1 MVVRKAN
8 PTSPGRRF
16 VIELEKNH
24 LYKGRPLKKL
34 TEKKT
39 KKGGRNN
46 NGRITVRH
54 QGGGHKQNYRI
65 IDFKRNKFDIHANV
79 ERIEYDPNRSA
90 HIALLKYD
98 DGERRYII
106 CPTKLTVGSQVIS
119 SQNEV
124 DIKDGNSMPLKNIP
138 LGSNVHCIEMKPGK
152 GAQIA
157 RSAGTSARLVAK
169 EGIYSTL
176 RLQSGEMR
184 KILSD
189 CRATLGVVSN
199 QENNLKSIGKAGANR
214 WRGKRPTVRGVA
226 MNPID
231 HPHGG
236 GEGRTSGGRH
246 PSTPWG
252 VPTKGYKTRKNS
264 RSDDLIVRRRGKR
277 K

>member
-1 MVVRKAN
+1 MPVQKAK

-16 VIELEKNH
+16 VIS
-24 LYKGRPLKKL
+24 LKKNNL
-34 TEKKT
+34 HRGKPFKGLIEPKS

-54 QGGGHKQNYRI
+54 QGGGHKRHYRV
-65 IDFKRNKFDIHANV
+65 IDFKRNKLDIPAIV

-90 HIALLKYD
+90 NIALLKYA

-106 CPTKLTVGSQVIS
+106 CPSKMKIGAEVIS
-119 SQNEV
+119 SDSA
-124 DIKDGNSMPLKNIP
+124 DIKDGNSLKLKDIP
-138 LGSNVHCIEMKPGK
+138 LGTNIHCVEMKPGK
-152 GAQIA
+152 GGQIA

-184 KILSD
+184 KVLSE
-189 CRATLGVVSN
+189 CRATLGTVSN

-252 VPTKGYKTRKNS
+252 KPTKGYKTRKKNKKS
-264 RSDDLIVRRRGKR
+264 NVLIVKRRN
-277 K
+277 

>member
-1 MVVRKAN
+1 MPVQKAK

-16 VIELEKNH
+16 VVS
-24 LYKGRPLKKL
+24 LKKNNL
-34 TEKKT
+34 HRGKPFKGLIEPKS

-54 QGGGHKQNYRI
+54 QGGGHKRHYRV
-65 IDFKRNKFDIHANV
+65 IDFKRNNLDIPAIV

-90 HIALLKYD
+90 NIALLKYA
-98 DGERRYII
+98 DGERRYIL
-106 CPTKLTVGSQVIS
+106 CPRKMEIGTEIIS
-119 SQNEV
+119 SDKA
-124 DIKDGNSMPLKNIP
+124 DIKDGNSLKLKDIP
-138 LGSNVHCIEMKPGK
+138 LGTNIHCVEMKPGK
-152 GAQIA
+152 GGQIA

-184 KILSD
+184 KVLSD
-189 CRATLGVVSN
+189 CRATLGTVSN

-252 VPTKGYKTRKNS
+252 MKTKGKKTRKIKFTSKMIIS
-264 RSDDLIVRRRGKR
+264 RRAK

>member
-1 MVVRKAN
+1 MPVQKAK

-16 VIELEKNH
+16 VVS
-24 LYKGRPLKKL
+24 LKKNNL
-34 TEKKT
+34 HRGKPFKALIEPKS

-54 QGGGHKQNYRI
+54 QGGGHKRHYRV
-65 IDFKRNKFDIHANV
+65 IDFKRNKLDIPAIV

-90 HIALLKYD
+90 NIALLKYA
-98 DGERRYII
+98 DGERRYIL
-106 CPTKLTVGSQVIS
+106 CPSKMEIGAEIIS
-119 SQNEV
+119 SDKA
-124 DIKDGNSMPLKNIP
+124 DIKDGNSLKLKDIP
-138 LGSNVHCIEMKPGK
+138 LGTNIHCVEMKPGK
-152 GAQIA
+152 GGQIA
-157 RSAGTSARLVAK
+157 RSAGTPARLVAK

-184 KILSD
+184 KVLSD
-189 CRATLGVVSN
+189 CRATLGTVSN

-226 MNPID
+226 MNPSD

-252 VPTKGYKTRKNS
+252 VPTKGYKTRKNT
-264 RSDDLIVRRRGKR
+264 RSDNLIVRRRGKR
-277 K
+277 N

>member
-1 MVVRKAN
+1 MPVQKAK

-16 VIELEKNH
+16 VVSIKKNNLHRGKPFKALIEPKS
-24 LYKGRPLKKL
+24 
-34 TEKKT
+34 

-54 QGGGHKQNYRI
+54 QGGGHKRHYRV
-65 IDFKRNKFDIHANV
+65 IDFKRNKLDIPAIV

-90 HIALLKYD
+90 NIALLKYA
-98 DGERRYII
+98 DGERRYIL
-106 CPTKLTVGSQVIS
+106 CPSKMEIGAEIIS
-119 SQNEV
+119 SDKA
-124 DIKDGNSMPLKNIP
+124 DIKDGNSLKLKDIP
-138 LGSNVHCIEMKPGK
+138 LGTNIHCVEMKPGK
-152 GAQIA
+152 GGQIA

-184 KILSD
+184 KVLSD
-189 CRATLGVVSN
+189 CRATLGTVSN

-252 VPTKGYKTRKNS
+252 VPTKGYKTRKNT
-264 RSDDLIVRRRGKR
+264 RSDNLIVRRRGKR
-277 K
+277 N

>member
-1 MVVRKAN
+1 MPVQKAK

-16 VIELEKNH
+16 VVS
-24 LYKGRPLKKL
+24 LKKNNL
-34 TEKKT
+34 HRGKPFKSLIEPKS

-54 QGGGHKQNYRI
+54 QGGGHKRHYRV
-65 IDFKRNKFDIHANV
+65 IDFKRNKLDIPAIV

-90 HIALLKYD
+90 NIALLKYA
-98 DGERRYII
+98 DGERRYIL
-106 CPTKLTVGSQVIS
+106 CPSKMEIGAEIIS
-119 SQNEV
+119 SDKA
-124 DIKDGNSMPLKNIP
+124 DIKDGNSLKLKDIP
-138 LGSNVHCIEMKPGK
+138 LGTNIHCVEMKPGK
-152 GAQIA
+152 GGQIA

-184 KILSD
+184 KVLSD
-189 CRATLGVVSN
+189 CRATLGTVSN

-252 VPTKGYKTRKNS
+252 VPTKGYKTRKNT
-264 RSDDLIVRRRGKR
+264 RSDNLIVRRRGKR
-277 K
+277 N

>member
-1 MVVRKAN
+1 MPVQKAK

-16 VIELEKNH
+16 VVS
-24 LYKGRPLKKL
+24 LKKNNL
-34 TEKKT
+34 HKGKPFKALIEPKS

-54 QGGGHKQNYRI
+54 QGGGHKRHYRV
-65 IDFKRNKFDIHANV
+65 IDFKRNKLDIPAIV

-90 HIALLKYD
+90 NIALLKYA
-98 DGERRYII
+98 DGERRYIL
-106 CPTKLTVGSQVIS
+106 CPSKMEIGAEIIS
-119 SQNEV
+119 SDKA
-124 DIKDGNSMPLKNIP
+124 DIKDGNSLKLKDIP
-138 LGSNVHCIEMKPGK
+138 LGTNIHCVEMKPGK
-152 GAQIA
+152 GGQIA

-184 KILSD
+184 KVLSD
-189 CRATLGVVSN
+189 CRATLGTVSN

-252 VPTKGYKTRKNS
+252 VPTKGYKTRKNT
-264 RSDDLIVRRRGKR
+264 RSDNLIVRRRGKR
-277 K
+277 N

>member
-1 MVVRKAN
+1 MPVQKAK

-16 VIELEKNH
+16 VVS
-24 LYKGRPLKKL
+24 LKKNNL
-34 TEKKT
+34 HRGKPFKGLIEPKS

-54 QGGGHKQNYRI
+54 QGGGHKRHYRV
-65 IDFKRNKFDIHANV
+65 IDFKRNKLDIPAIV

-90 HIALLKYD
+90 NIALLKYA
-98 DGERRYII
+98 DGERRYIL
-106 CPTKLTVGSQVIS
+106 CPSKMEIGAEVIS
-119 SQNEV
+119 SDKA
-124 DIKDGNSMPLKNIP
+124 DIKDGNSLKLKDIP
-138 LGSNVHCIEMKPGK
+138 LGTNIHCVEMKPGK
-152 GAQIA
+152 GGQIA

-184 KILSD
+184 KVLSD
-189 CRATLGVVSN
+189 CRATLGTVSN

-226 MNPID
+226 MNPVD

-236 GEGRTSGGRH
+236 GEGKTSGGRH

-252 VPTKGYKTRKNS
+252 VPTKGYKTRKNT
-264 RSDDLIVRRRGKR
+264 RSDNLIIRRRGKR
-277 K
+277 N

>member
-1 MVVRKAN
+1 MPVQKAK

-16 VIELEKNH
+16 VISVKKNNLH
-24 LYKGRPLKKL
+24 RGKPFKGLIEPKS
-34 TEKKT
+34 

-54 QGGGHKQNYRI
+54 QGGGHKRHYRV
-65 IDFKRNKFDIHANV
+65 IDFKRNKLDIPAIV

-90 HIALLKYD
+90 NIALLKYA

-106 CPTKLTVGSQVIS
+106 CPSKMKIGAEVIS
-119 SQNEV
+119 SDSA
-124 DIKDGNSMPLKNIP
+124 DIKDGNSLKLKDIP
-138 LGSNVHCIEMKPGK
+138 LGTNIHCVEMKPGK
-152 GAQIA
+152 GGQIA

-184 KILSD
+184 KVLSE
-189 CRATLGVVSN
+189 CRATLGTVSN

-252 VPTKGYKTRKNS
+252 MKTKGKKTRKIKFTS
-264 RSDDLIVRRRGKR
+264 KMIVSKRGK

>member
-1 MVVRKAN
+1 MPVQKAK

-16 VIELEKNH
+16 VIS
-24 LYKGRPLKKL
+24 LKKNNL
-34 TEKKT
+34 HRGKPFKGLIEPKS

-54 QGGGHKQNYRI
+54 QGGGHKRHYRV
-65 IDFKRNKFDIHANV
+65 IDFKRNKLDIPAIV

-90 HIALLKYD
+90 NIALLKYA

-106 CPTKLTVGSQVIS
+106 CPSKMKIGAEVIS
-119 SQNEV
+119 SDSA
-124 DIKDGNSMPLKNIP
+124 DIKDGNSLKLKDIP
-138 LGSNVHCIEMKPGK
+138 LGTNIHCVEMKPGK
-152 GAQIA
+152 GGQIA

-184 KILSD
+184 KVLSD
-189 CRATLGVVSN
+189 CRATLGTVSN

-252 VPTKGYKTRKNS
+252 VPTKGYKTRKNT
-264 RSDDLIVRRRGKR
+264 RSDNLIVRRRGKR
-277 K
+277 N

>member
-1 MVVRKAN
+1 MPVQKAK

-16 VIELEKNH
+16 VVSLKKNNLH
-24 LYKGRPLKKL
+24 RGKPLKALIEPKS
-34 TEKKT
+34 

-54 QGGGHKQNYRI
+54 QGGGHKRHYRV
-65 IDFKRNKFDIHANV
+65 IDFKRNKLDIPAIV

-90 HIALLKYD
+90 NIALLKYA
-98 DGERRYII
+98 DGERRYIL
-106 CPTKLTVGSQVIS
+106 CPSKMEIGAEIIS
-119 SQNEV
+119 SDKA
-124 DIKDGNSMPLKNIP
+124 DIKDGNSLKLKDIP
-138 LGSNVHCIEMKPGK
+138 LGTNIHCVEMKPGK
-152 GAQIA
+152 GGQIA

-184 KILSD
+184 KVLSD
-189 CRATLGVVSN
+189 CRATLGTVSN
-199 QENNLKSIGKAGANR
+199 QENNLKSIGEAGANR

-252 VPTKGYKTRKNS
+252 VPTKGYKTRKNT
-264 RSDDLIVRRRGKR
+264 RSDNLIVRRRGKR
-277 K
+277 N

>member
-1 MVVRKAN
+1 MPVQKAK

-16 VIELEKNH
+16 VVS
-24 LYKGRPLKKL
+24 LKKNNL
-34 TEKKT
+34 HRGKPFKGLIEPKS

-54 QGGGHKQNYRI
+54 QGGGHKRHYRV
-65 IDFKRNKFDIHANV
+65 IDFKRNKFDIPAIV

-90 HIALLKYD
+90 NIALLKYA
-98 DGERRYII
+98 DGERRYIL
-106 CPTKLTVGSQVIS
+106 CPSKMEIGAEIIS
-119 SQNEV
+119 SDKA
-124 DIKDGNSMPLKNIP
+124 DIKDGNSLKLKDIP
-138 LGSNVHCIEMKPGK
+138 LGTNIHCVEMKPGK
-152 GAQIA
+152 GGQIA

-184 KILSD
+184 KVLSD
-189 CRATLGVVSN
+189 CRATLGTVSN

-252 VPTKGYKTRKNS
+252 VPTKGYKTRKNT
-264 RSDDLIVRRRGKR
+264 RSDNLIVRRRGKR
-277 K
+277 N